1 MPWMVLLFGI
11 AVVPLGVVSIFFII
25 IQPITIGTWCT
36 LCLIAALAMLIMIP
50 YALDEIVAMG
60 QFLVYSYREGKPF
73 WRTFFMGGTMQ
84 EGAEDRS
91 PGFDASFP
99 EMARAMAWGV
109 TVPWTLLLSSAIG
122 VWLMFTHLIFGT
134 EGEMANSDHLVGALV
149 VTVAIIAMAEVVRP
163 LVLINV
169 LFGAWLIVA
178 PGVLAGATLSA
189 GWGSVIA
196 GSLLIVLSLPRGPVR
211 QHYGS
216 WDRYIF

>member
-1 MPWMVLLFGI
+1 
-11 AVVPLGVVSIFFII
+11 
-25 IQPITIGTWCT
+25 
-36 LCLIAALAMLIMIP
+36 
-50 YALDEIVAMG
+50 
-60 QFLVYSYREGKPF
+60 
-73 WRTFFMGGTMQ
+73 
-84 EGAEDRS
+84 
-91 PGFDASFP
+91 
-99 EMARAMAWGV
+99 
-109 TVPWTLLLSSAIG
+109 
-122 VWLMFTHLIFGT
+122 
-134 EGEMANSDHLVGALV
+134 MANSDHLVGALV

-178 PGVLAGATLSA
+178 LGVLAGATLSV